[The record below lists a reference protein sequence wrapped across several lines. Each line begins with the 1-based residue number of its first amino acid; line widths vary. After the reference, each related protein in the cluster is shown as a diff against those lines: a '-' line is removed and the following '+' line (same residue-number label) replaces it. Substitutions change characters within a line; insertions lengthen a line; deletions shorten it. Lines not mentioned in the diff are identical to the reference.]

1 MNKLGKN
8 LKLSCIACLFVG
20 LAAIVVGIVAGL
32 QELFDVDAL
41 ATIVCGIGA
50 TPAGAQASRL
60 ANVPNNASKVR
71 TISLV
76 VLLATI
82 AFGVVAYLMG
92 NPTPLQLGALALV
105 VVASLAMLV
114 FSHRMVKDLERV

>member
-20 LAAIVVGIVAGL
+20 LAAIVVGIVAGI

-50 TPAGAQASRL
+50 TPAGAKASRL

-71 TISLV
+71 TISLI
-76 VLLATI
+76 VLVATI
-82 AFGVVAYLMG
+82 AFGAVAYLMG

-105 VVASLAMLV
+105 AVASLAMLV
-114 FSHRMVKDLERV
+114 FSHRIVKDLERV

>member
-20 LAAIVVGIVAGL
+20 LAAIVVGIVAGI

-50 TPAGAQASRL
+50 TPAGAKASRL

-71 TISLV
+71 TISLI
-76 VLLATI
+76 VLVATI

-105 VVASLAMLV
+105 AVASLAMLV
-114 FSHRMVKDLERV
+114 FSHRIVKDLERV

>member
-20 LAAIVVGIVAGL
+20 LAAIVVGIVAGI

-71 TISLV
+71 TISLI
-76 VLLATI
+76 VLVATI

-92 NPTPLQLGALALV
+92 NPTPLQLAALALV
-105 VVASLAMLV
+105 AVASLAMLV

>member
-71 TISLV
+71 TISLI
-76 VLLATI
+76 VLVATI

-105 VVASLAMLV
+105 AVASLAMLV

>member
-20 LAAIVVGIVAGL
+20 LAAIVVGIVAGI

-71 TISLV
+71 TISLI
-76 VLLATI
+76 VLVATI
-82 AFGVVAYLMG
+82 AFGAVAYLMG

-105 VVASLAMLV
+105 AVASLAMLV

>member
-20 LAAIVVGIVAGL
+20 LAAIVVGIVAGI

-71 TISLV
+71 TISLI
-76 VLLATI
+76 VLVATI

>member
-20 LAAIVVGIVAGL
+20 LAAIVVGIVAGI

-71 TISLV
+71 TISLI
-76 VLLATI
+76 VLVATI

-105 VVASLAMLV
+105 AVASLAMLV
-114 FSHRMVKDLERV
+114 FSHRIVKDLERV

>member
-1 MNKLGKN
+1 MNQLGKN
-8 LKLSCIACLFVG
+8 LKLSCIACLFIG
-20 LAAIVVGIVAGL
+20 LAAIAVGVIAGV
-32 QELFDVDAL
+32 QELFDTDAL
-41 ATIVCGIGA
+41 ATIACGIGA

-71 TISLV
+71 TISLI

-82 AFGVVAYLMG
+82 AFCAIAYLTG
-92 NPTPLQLGALALV
+92 DPTPLQLCALALV
-105 VVASLAMLV
+105 AVAALAMLI

>member
-71 TISLV
+71 TISLI
-76 VLLATI
+76 VLVATI

-105 VVASLAMLV
+105 AVASLAMLV
-114 FSHRMVKDLERV
+114 FSHRIVKDLERV

>member
-20 LAAIVVGIVAGL
+20 LAAIVVGIVAGI

-82 AFGVVAYLMG
+82 ALGVVAYLMG

>member
-20 LAAIVVGIVAGL
+20 LAAIVVGIVAGI

-71 TISLV
+71 TISLI
-76 VLLATI
+76 VLVATI

-105 VVASLAMLV
+105 AVASLAMLV

>member
-20 LAAIVVGIVAGL
+20 LAAIVVGIVAGI

-41 ATIVCGIGA
+41 ATIVCGLGA
-50 TPAGAQASRL
+50 TPAGAKASRL

-71 TISLV
+71 TISLI
-76 VLLATI
+76 VLVATI

-105 VVASLAMLV
+105 AVASLAMLV
-114 FSHRMVKDLERV
+114 FSHRIVKDLERV